1 MSGEYIAPSIGS
13 ILETCEDEARA
24 AARFKEDD
32 SHLDSRRSKPSHDP
46 AMSPTKANTGKER
59 DSNRRS
65 HKGSSSTK
73 HTSKSLSK
81 NTKRTSVVSTR
92 EQPASMSHLRHRRM
106 SAGKSE
112 SSSSSSSE
120 SSAEESRKQRTSLT
134 TARGRLTSPSMIS
147 NLTSLTS
154 STNKSSGSSGSNSTV
169 TQASISKRSSIE
181 NRSHISDAPLSP
193 ACPDPP
199 NVFAYLEKDSDSDDN
214 HVELHEAVHDDHE
227 AQWSTNMIGAFPDA
241 PLPAH
246 LRSEIAS
253 SSASSYR
260 GDDTFSE
267 PAADNDTD
275 RSTSPERSVQGR
287 NDAAVPDTP
296 QEMHSPTDSA
306 SAKVASQLAAAHQR
320 QDSHANLHSFG
331 TPDMRRGNAVHPH
344 IPGSALSP
352 RYINHN
358 PQRSLPRGEKLPVTG
373 YEQLA
378 STLSAHRSD
387 EANINGEIIKP
398 MYRKFEALNHRLLL
412 HLQDE
417 ISELEEHLHRLDTT
431 DTQTRRMQGKI
442 MPASRRTSAQIGG
455 ELQWHKVDVLGKIG
469 YKLAQY
475 SMYFTS
481 FASVT
486 NPSPDQALTAF
497 NTTQQLKAPAPTD
510 IKEYQAYL
518 SKERLIAENETRFLE
533 QTNDLVFVRN
543 GNLKPPPSQTDEKSA
558 GPFSKIVLPN
568 LDLLFLDV
576 NPGLLGVAAS
586 LAMSVLVPI
595 LTFSVIPDFIGRM
608 TVVLLVALGLIG
620 GLFQSGIVGR
630 HTISKEGMICCVI
643 YGGVMVVI
651 AGIMS

>member
-1 MSGEYIAPSIGS
+1 MSGKYIAPSVGS

-24 AARFKEDD
+24 TARFKEDD

-81 NTKRTSVVSTR
+81 NTRRTSVVSSR

-106 SAGKSE
+106 SASKSE

-120 SSAEESRKQRTSLT
+120 SSGEDESRKQRTSLT

-181 NRSHISDAPLSP
+181 KRSQISDAPLSP

-214 HVELHEAVHDDHE
+214 QVELHEAVHDDHE
-227 AQWSTNMIGAFPDA
+227 AQWSANMIGGFPGA
-241 PLPAH
+241 PLPTH
-246 LRSEIAS
+246 LQSEIAS
-253 SSASSYR
+253 SSASSYH

-287 NDAAVPDTP
+287 NDTAVPDTP
-296 QEMHSPTDSA
+296 QEMHPPTDSA
-306 SAKVASQLAAAHQR
+306 SAKVASQLAAAQQR

-331 TPDMRRGNAVHPH
+331 TPDMRRGNAVLPH

-352 RYINHN
+352 RYINHH

-378 STLSAHRSD
+378 STLSAHGSD
-387 EANINGEIIKP
+387 EANSNGESIKP

-442 MPASRRTSAQIGG
+442 MPASRRISAQIGG

-475 SMYFTS
+475 
-481 FASVT
+481 
-486 NPSPDQALTAF
+486 NQALAAF

-510 IKEYQAYL
+510 IKQYQAYL

-533 QTNDLVFVRN
+533 QTNDLVFIRN
-543 GNLKPPPSQTDEKSA
+543 ENLKPPPSQADEMSV
-558 GPFSKIVLPN
+558 GPFSKKELPN

-576 NPGLLGVAAS
+576 NPGLLGVAAA

-595 LTFSVIPDFIGRM
+595 LTFSVIPGFIGRM
-608 TVVLLVALGLIG
+608 TVVLLVALGLMG